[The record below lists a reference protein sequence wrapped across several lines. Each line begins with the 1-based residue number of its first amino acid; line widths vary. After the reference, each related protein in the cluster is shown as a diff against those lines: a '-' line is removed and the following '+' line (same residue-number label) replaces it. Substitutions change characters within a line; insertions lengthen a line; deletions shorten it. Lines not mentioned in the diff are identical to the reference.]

1 MTTTTHPTFTP
12 FHFEAWI
19 ERHRDL
25 LKPPVGNKL
34 VFEEA
39 GMVVMVVGG
48 PNGRVDFHDDPV
60 QEFFY
65 QLKGDMVLKVAEGGE
80 IYDVPIREARSSC
93 FRPTRGTRRSARSRA
108 RSVWSSSRPA
118 CRGWWTASSGS
129 ASSAGASSTGWRWRS
144 TTS

>member
-1 MTTTTHPTFTP
+1 MTTTTHPTFN
-12 FHFEAWI
+12 FEAWI

-34 VFEEA
+34 VFEES

-65 QLKGDMVLKVAEGGE
+65 QLKGDMVLKVAEGGA
-80 IYDVPIREARSSC
+80 IYDVPIRAGEV
-93 FRPTRGTRRSARSRA
+93 FLLPLHTRHSPQRRSRDRSP
-108 RSVWSSSRPA
+108 WSSSRPA
-118 CRGWWTASSGS
+118 C
-129 ASSAGASSTGWRWRS
+129 TG
-144 TTS
+144 